1 MDIYK
6 YIKEKILIEKEN
18 RKTLALIVHP
28 DLNITLK
35 APLEAEECII
45 NKFIEKRTVWAFK
58 QLEYFK

>member
-45 NKFIEKRTVWAFK
+45 NKLVFPLYKTA
-58 QLEYFK
+58 

>member
-58 QLEYFK
+58 QLA